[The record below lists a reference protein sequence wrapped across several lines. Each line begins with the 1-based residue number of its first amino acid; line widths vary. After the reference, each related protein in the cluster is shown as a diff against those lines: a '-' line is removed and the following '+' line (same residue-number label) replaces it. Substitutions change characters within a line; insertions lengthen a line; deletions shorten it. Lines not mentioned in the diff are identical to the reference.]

1 SRRGRRT
8 RERSGA
14 FLRAAG
20 RYVRTHPVSFAF
32 VVIILTSAALTES
45 LWGEDAS
52 IWGAGPLATFAAGR
66 WWTLLTA
73 LVIPDSTIDAV
84 VSAVLAVT
92 MLAYAER
99 LLGSRRTAV
108 LVAVLG
114 LAGLL
119 TG

>member
-1 SRRGRRT
+1 
-8 RERSGA
+8 
-14 FLRAAG
+14 
-20 RYVRTHPVSFAF
+20 
-32 VVIILTSAALTES
+32 
-45 LWGEDAS
+45 
-52 IWGAGPLATFAAGR
+52 
-66 WWTLLTA
+66 
-73 LVIPDSTIDAV
+73 DAV

-119 TG
+119 TGIGLHAAAWAVTDLRPVIAAEVPVLDPTTPIAGVVMAAS

>member
-1 SRRGRRT
+1 
-8 RERSGA
+8 
-14 FLRAAG
+14 
-20 RYVRTHPVSFAF
+20 
-32 VVIILTSAALTES
+32 
-45 LWGEDAS
+45 
-52 IWGAGPLATFAAGR
+52 LATFAAGR

-119 TG
+119 TGIGLHAAAWAVTDL